1 MQILYLLKVSKFQ
14 NEFMK
19 SSFLLKY
26 EPNKCKDFCPVLCHK
41 TGQRSFYIFCSC
53 FGCNDDFVN
62 SFWNLLTFKYV
73 LWCCSSICC
82 QILISIHIGSGHTV
96 SCWLEGNQR
105 FFLSFPAEIGTFS
118 VMSKHGPFFSFFFLL
133 YFFLNAILYKDLYF
147 VCFNLGDDN
156 FG

>member
-105 FFLSFPAEIGTFS
+105 FFYLSLLRSGHFLWCQNM
-118 VMSKHGPFFSFFFLL
+118 VPFFLFSFSCIFFERDS
-133 YFFLNAILYKDLYF
+133 I
-147 VCFNLGDDN
+147 
-156 FG
+156 